1 MMSVVK
7 FILLTAFMCHIR
19 AQPLQTEIDKPL
31 EILYAEPI
39 CREIVPRV
47 TPTWCFAYDLN
58 VSNSEP
64 DELIDS
70 LADVTQEINDIAI
83 NIETVHGILLHNIE
97 QTSKILA
104 EIETN
109 LAKLDRG
116 VKYLYCIQWWWPIVG
131 DIWSQLWC
139 SLRTSL

>member
-1 MMSVVK
+1 MSAVK
-7 FILLTAFMCHIR
+7 FIILTAFMCHIR
-19 AQPLQTEIDKPL
+19 AEPLQLEIDKSL

-47 TPTWCFAYDLN
+47 IPNWCFAYDLN

-64 DELIDS
+64 SELVDS
-70 LADVTQEINDIAI
+70 LADVTQEINDITI
-83 NIETVHGILLHNIE
+83 NIETVHETLLRLIQESSRN
-97 QTSKILA
+97 LA
-104 EIETN
+104 EIEKN

-116 VKYLYCIQWWWPIVG
+116 VKYLYCVQWWWPIVG

>member
-1 MMSVVK
+1 MSAVK
-7 FILLTAFMCHIR
+7 FILLTAFMCHIH
-19 AQPLQTEIDKPL
+19 AEPLQLEIDKSL

-39 CREIVPRV
+39 CREIAPRV
-47 TPTWCFAYDLN
+47 TPNWCFAYNLN

-64 DELIDS
+64 SELTDP
-70 LADVTQEINDIAI
+70 LADVTQEINDITI
-83 NIETVHGILLHNIE
+83 NIETVHETLLRLIQESSRN
-97 QTSKILA
+97 LA
-104 EIETN
+104 EIEKN

-116 VKYLYCIQWWWPIVG
+116 VKYLYCVQWWWPIVG

>member
-1 MMSVVK
+1 MSAVK
-7 FILLTAFMCHIR
+7 FIILTAFMCHIH
-19 AQPLQTEIDKPL
+19 AEPLQLEIDKSL

-39 CREIVPRV
+39 CREIAPRV
-47 TPTWCFAYDLN
+47 TPNWCFAYNLN

-64 DELIDS
+64 SELTDP
-70 LADVTQEINDIAI
+70 LADVTQEINDITI
-83 NIETVHGILLHNIE
+83 NIETILETLLHSIE
-97 QTSKILA
+97 QTSKNIA

-109 LAKLDRG
+109 LAKIDRG
-116 VKYLYCIQWWWPIVG
+116 MKYLYCVQWWWPIVG